1 MGDVEPAEMR
11 DVVPKRAPETENC
24 DIQRAAVHIEDALRG
39 RVTQP
44 QSVAMYWFFYGKL
57 WQLIFFATAIVHNV

>member
-1 MGDVEPAEMR
+1 MADGEPAEMSEF
-11 DVVPKRAPETENC
+11 VTESAINC
-24 DIQRAAVHIEDALRG
+24 DIQRAAVHIEDGLRG

-57 WQLIFFATAIVHNV
+57 WQCLFFLTAIVHNA